1 MQSFLKQAL
10 IMGLIV
16 LIPILVGYSSV
27 LFFGPHNQVEIVAQE
42 VINHQTGIDIDF
54 SPEAD
59 EH

>member
-1 MQSFLKQAL
+1 
-10 IMGLIV
+10 MGLIL
-16 LIPILVGYSSV
+16 LIPVAVGYASV
-27 LFFGPHNQVEIVAQE
+27 FLFGPHNQAEIVAQE